1 MTENLP
7 APDSRN
13 PGEFILYQ
21 TQDGRSAIEVRFT
34 GETVWLSLVQMSD
47 LFQRDKSV
55 ISRHIANIFQEG
67 ELRRDS
73 VVAIFATTAADGK
86 TYQVEYVGRVRTRL
100 QARGRFPPV

>member
-1 MTENLP
+1 M
-7 APDSRN
+7 S
-13 PGEFILYQ
+13 EF
-21 TQDGRSAIEVRFT
+21 GRSRIEVRFT

-55 ISRHIANIFQEG
+55 ISRHITNIFQGG

-73 VVAIFATTAADGK
+73 VVAIFATSAADGK
-86 TYQVEYVGRVRTRL
+86 TYQVDDVGHVRTRL